1 MTMAALI
8 KENIL
13 VRLAYTFTGLV
24 HYHHDGKHS
33 NIETD
38 MVLEEPRVL
47 HLDLQVARRN
57 WSIV

>member
-47 HLDLQVARRN
+47 HLHL
-57 WSIV
+57 